1 MPGITEGCLNKIK
14 YGGIEAMPSSTD
26 ECFEMTP
33 ARQWKGLW
41 RREFENSRFCPSP
54 AGSCSYQTAG
64 DRIWLSGKALT
75 SSASDEGL
83 YEVEFVGRQTARK
96 GSYGHL
102 SAFDYEIIV
111 DKIINLRPVS
121 DAAIFNRVRQQV
133 VEIRPCS
140 ARSPCFAPATDEK
153 TSSCRAWPGIPLSW
167 TEDAGPRL
175 KAGMTMTRCGS
186 NLSKPPSPA
195 LTASSRPSHYRPDG
209 RPAPAHPFSSI
220 WGRKRAGPRHNR
232 RRACH
237 NIVRPPE

>member
-1 MPGITEGCLNKIK
+1 MNLAPLILLVTQGCEQQPQRFSDNTIQEFREGMPGITEGCLNKIK
-14 YGGIEAMPSSTD
+14 HGGIEAMPSSTD

-33 ARQWKGLW
+33 TRQWKGLW

-111 DKIINLRPVS
+111 DKVVNLRLVS
-121 DAAIFNRVRQQV
+121 DAATLA
-133 VEIRPCS
+133 E
-140 ARSPCFAPATDEK
+140 
-153 TSSCRAWPGIPLSW
+153 
-167 TEDAGPRL
+167 
-175 KAGMTMTRCGS
+175 
-186 NLSKPPSPA
+186 
-195 LTASSRPSHYRPDG
+195 
-209 RPAPAHPFSSI
+209 
-220 WGRKRAGPRHNR
+220 
-232 RRACH
+232 
-237 NIVRPPE
+237 